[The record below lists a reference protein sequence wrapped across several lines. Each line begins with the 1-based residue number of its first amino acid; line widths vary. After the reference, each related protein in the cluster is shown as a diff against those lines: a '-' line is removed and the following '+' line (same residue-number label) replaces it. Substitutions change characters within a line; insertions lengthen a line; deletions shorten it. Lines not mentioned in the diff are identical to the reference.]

1 MMRQDAKISFYCLN
15 SNQLKILA
23 CCLML
28 CDHIGYILA
37 NDNSMMRAI
46 GRLAFPVFAFLL
58 VEGFR
63 HTSDLKKY
71 LFRLFLFALLS
82 EMPFDLCMTG
92 KILEFGS
99 QNVFFTLVAGLLAI
113 ACLEHYNK
121 PENKIVNPAIAFV
134 MLVIITGVAFLL
146 AFDYGGAG
154 VLLVVIFYYMKPFY
168 QVETSK
174 EKWFQAGKVTIL
186 SGLLYGLV
194 FVLSEMYALFA
205 ILPISMYNG
214 KRGDKRF
221 KYIFYL
227 FYPVHLLII
236 WGIHKFLLT

>member
-1 MMRQDAKISFYCLN
+1 MKQEAKTSFHCLN

-28 CDHIGYILA
+28 CDHIGYILL
-37 NDNSMMRAI
+37 NDNRVMRAI
-46 GRLAFPVFAFLL
+46 GRLAFPIFVFLL

-63 HTSDLKKY
+63 HTSNLKKY

-82 EMPFDLCMTG
+82 EIPFDLCMTG
-92 KILEFGS
+92 KVLDFGS
-99 QNVFFTLVAGLLAI
+99 QNVFFTLTAGLLAI
-113 ACLEHYNK
+113 ACLKQAEK
-121 PENKIVNPAIAFV
+121 SEDKRINPAIAI
-134 MLVIITGVAFLL
+134 MILVIITGFAFLL

-154 VLLVVIFYYMKPFY
+154 VLLVVLFYYMKPFY
-168 QVETSK
+168 QLETSK
-174 EKWFQAGKVTIL
+174 EKWLQAGKMTVL
-186 SGLLYGLV
+186 SGILYGLV

-214 KRGDKRF
+214 KRGNKRF
-221 KYIFYL
+221 QYVFYI

-236 WGIHKFLLT
+236 WVIKKSC